1 MDIENNLNQI
11 NNINQELVTE
21 KNQNNFLESTLG
33 KTINAAVDIG
43 LRWVLPD
50 LIEDEVIDIKNSLI
64 KGGLKEGID
73 TTINKA
79 INFGKSAMGIFTG
92 NFESISQA
100 QSAVKTGGI
109 IDGISNV
116 IDVVLNKT
124 TKSGLIDKNISSL
137 IKNGKNVI
145 LDNVSKNIEETF
157 TSQLEGIEKLAKYEN
172 NWKNYYQEKDFNGME
187 REYQKIKSKLNELM
201 PIENTI
207 KEARTIE
214 NLHEIIKN
222 NGQNFNLDEN
232 QIKLAQMLT
241 VNA

>member
-1 MDIENNLNQI
+1 MNIESNLNQI

-21 KNQNNFLESTLG
+21 KKQNNFLESALG

-50 LIEDEVIDIKNSLI
+50 LIEDEVIDIKDSLI

-116 IDVVLNKT
+116 IDVALNKT

-172 NWKNYYQEKDFNGME
+172 NWKNYFKEKDFSGME
-187 REYQKIKSKLNELM
+187 REYQKIKNKLNELM
-201 PIENTI
+201 PLEKTI